1 MNLSRSL
8 ASKLQGSSKGSN
20 IKIKLTVL
28 PVELAPPKAEE
39 WCRWLAGKNSE
50 GFVQVVVVEPL
61 GGVTKDHAVR
71 LLARLHL
78 AQVCNY
84 IGMDQQV
91 GGEASRLDDGGHGK
105 GWSDDVLFCNFDP
118 KSREFCMQ
126 RAAGPLG
133 LIGYKFHLDKKMRLY
148 S

>member
-1 MNLSRSL
+1 M
-8 ASKLQGSSKGSN
+8 
-20 IKIKLTVL
+20 
-28 PVELAPPKAEE
+28 
-39 WCRWLAGKNSE
+39 AGKNSE

-71 LLARLHL
+71 LLARLDL

-91 GGEASRLDDGGHGK
+91 GGEAARLDDGGHGK
-105 GWSDDVLFCNFDP
+105 GWSDDVLLCHFDP
-118 KSREFCMQ
+118 KSRELCMQ

-133 LIGYKFHLDKKMRLY
+133 LVSYKFHLGKKRGWKNENKKEIGAP
-148 S
+148 